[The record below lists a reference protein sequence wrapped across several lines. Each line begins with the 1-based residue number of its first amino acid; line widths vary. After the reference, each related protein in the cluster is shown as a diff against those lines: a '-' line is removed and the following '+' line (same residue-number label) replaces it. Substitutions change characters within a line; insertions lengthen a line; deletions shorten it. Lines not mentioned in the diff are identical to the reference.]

1 MSIYSDRF
9 YFDSNE
15 IADMSI
21 MASNINM
28 WFSCKNPGLFI
39 DQSNFEGIFAKQLY
53 FDSEIAFFTQMF
65 KSFHKIHP
73 FHDGNKRTL
82 HYLYTQFISD
92 YTNYEVTNHSS
103 LAKAQIAY
111 LEKYISENEFISIII
126 QCLRR
131 KNMIK
136 KNENC
141 NLEYIV
147 PRIDVNKGFQQG
159 SSVNLKAS
167 LTLSDLEYKQA
178 FYKQLRKP
186 IFQRDTNYWAVD
198 KVAILI
204 DTFKT
209 RGLIPSV
216 ILWNTLSN
224 GTLIVDGGHR
234 LSALISWVNDD
245 YGKDTDYD
253 KHLAVKEYIDT
264 TVGSY
269 NYLSNSDNMEMLN
282 ILSTHSL
289 PIQWVQGDYE
299 VVKRSFLRINE
310 QGAELSSTEQFL
322 IINDEEPNSLVTR
335 AILSKMNGQNS
346 FYENEK
352 IQNIIDMLSRPYFSK
367 QENYFPIHGETSHEN
382 QLLNIFELVNVF
394 KDSDPDLIVDNLYNT
409 IDLIVENI
417 QLNNRVYFYNKRGSF
432 KKASF
437 IGIVSLINALINGN
451 KYNLNI
457 SHFQAIREKFENYIV
472 EHEIYI
478 QQLVRKSRQ
487 SNNAMGDI
495 IEYYQLLIKSFIEFD
510 DDRLMLEYFDFLNNI
525 KMTSKQVTE
534 HNKYINEINNLKKCS
549 KCGGYIN
556 SHFHQE
562 YHAVC
567 KY

>member
-264 TVGSY
+264 
-269 NYLSNSDNMEMLN
+269 
-282 ILSTHSL
+282 H
-289 PIQWVQGDYE
+289 
-299 VVKRSFLRINE
+299 
-310 QGAELSSTEQFL
+310 
-322 IINDEEPNSLVTR
+322 
-335 AILSKMNGQNS
+335 
-346 FYENEK
+346 
-352 IQNIIDMLSRPYFSK
+352 
-367 QENYFPIHGETSHEN
+367 
-382 QLLNIFELVNVF
+382 
-394 KDSDPDLIVDNLYNT
+394 LY
-409 IDLIVENI
+409 
-417 QLNNRVYFYNKRGSF
+417 KPW
-432 KKASF
+432 
-437 IGIVSLINALINGN
+437 
-451 KYNLNI
+451 
-457 SHFQAIREKFENYIV
+457 
-472 EHEIYI
+472 
-478 QQLVRKSRQ
+478 
-487 SNNAMGDI
+487 
-495 IEYYQLLIKSFIEFD
+495 
-510 DDRLMLEYFDFLNNI
+510 
-525 KMTSKQVTE
+525 
-534 HNKYINEINNLKKCS
+534 
-549 KCGGYIN
+549 
-556 SHFHQE
+556 
-562 YHAVC
+562 
-567 KY
+567 